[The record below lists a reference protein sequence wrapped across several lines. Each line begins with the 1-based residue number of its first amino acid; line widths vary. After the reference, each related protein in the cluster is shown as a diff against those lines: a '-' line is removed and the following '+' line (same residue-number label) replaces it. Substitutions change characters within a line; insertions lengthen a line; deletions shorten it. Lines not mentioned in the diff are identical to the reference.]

1 MEREKQYM
9 YILSERKYEYS
20 HICAEPRSSM
30 FKEVI
35 HLNTKPEASKY
46 LKTMPKT
53 STGVQYQTR
62 MGRADVHEKCLI
74 WYNNYN
80 THIYFN

>member
-9 YILSERKYEYS
+9 YILSERKYS
-20 HICAEPRSSM
+20 HICAEKRSSM

-35 HLNTKPEASKY
+35 HFNTKPEASKY

-62 MGRADVHEKCLI
+62 MGRTDVHEKCLI
-74 WYNNYN
+74 
-80 THIYFN
+80 